1 MTVWRIGFIA
11 ACKEISKACDK
22 VQGQFTSGANSIA
35 QKAALKAVSTE
46 WANYDFM
53 RVSFLRRR
61 DLVLGLMKDIPGWK
75 FNKPMGAF
83 YVFPDVTFFFGKSD
97 GQTTIHNATD
107 LCMYLLKDAK
117 VSMVTGEAFGDLNC
131 VRLSFATSDELLIEA
146 MRRIK
151 LSFAKLK

>member
-1 MTVWRIGFIA
+1 MLSHGA
-11 ACKEISKACDK
+11 ASQHTA
-22 VQGQFTSGANSIA
+22 
-35 QKAALKAVSTE
+35 
-46 WANYDFM
+46 
-53 RVSFLRRR
+53 
-61 DLVLGLMKDIPGWK
+61 
-75 FNKPMGAF
+75 
-83 YVFPDVTFFFGKSD
+83 
-97 GQTTIHNATD
+97 ATD